1 MIIVGAISAVA
12 ILMLVIM
19 LFVLYFKRGKK
30 KLPPADVIPEVCF
43 LFFLISASPIV
54 YEKFLTT

>member
-30 KLPPADVIPEVCF
+30 KLPPADVIPEVRF

-54 YEKFLTT
+54 YEKF